1 MVTANT
7 KFSNKVINLARQE
20 DHHNTKTNRNWL
32 IASDQ
37 NEIQWKHFTH
47 TAQVNTVL
55 LARAD
60 GLVRKW

>member
-37 NEIQWKHFTH
+37 NEIQPKSTSRTPH
-47 TAQVNTVL
+47 
-55 LARAD
+55 R
-60 GLVRKW
+60 